1 MWWFRLNFEDWYSS
15 LGPKSLCSK
24 YDCMLWPKLLDSL
37 TSHPFKLLRCGY
49 LQCPLKWDVIIQQ
62 WETVLQSV
70 ILEFPVLLVYLL
82 SHFATIFVT
91 GSTLACPFVPAT
103 RTPWIMHLWSTHD
116 FLSLLSFSISSEI
129 VQNVSSTIMYWCKY
143 INSLEMSL
151 QRKGCNFVL

>member
-91 GSTLACPFVPAT
+91 GSTLACPFCASHSHS
-103 RTPWIMHLWSTHD
+103 M
-116 FLSLLSFSISSEI
+116 
-129 VQNVSSTIMYWCKY
+129 N
-143 INSLEMSL
+143 NASLEHTRFPFPSFIFY
-151 QRKGCNFVL
+151 QQWNSSKC